1 MLSITLVA
9 LGLQKVKKKE
19 VYFLFAFG
27 DTSYVEETIR
37 EKYMVFRLTFAEWM
51 NDINLWRLK
60 TGCVWN
66 MGIYRVLLCSR

>member
-9 LGLQKVKKKE
+9 LGLRKVKKK

-37 EKYMVFRLTFAEWM
+37 EKYMVFSLTFAE
-51 NDINLWRLK
+51 
-60 TGCVWN
+60 
-66 MGIYRVLLCSR
+66 

>member
-9 LGLQKVKKKE
+9 LGLWKVKKKE

-37 EKYMVFRLTFAEWM
+37 EKYMVFRLTFAE
-51 NDINLWRLK
+51 
-60 TGCVWN
+60 
-66 MGIYRVLLCSR
+66 

>member
-19 VYFLFAFG
+19 VYFLFAFV

-37 EKYMVFRLTFAEWM
+37 EKYMVFRLTFAE
-51 NDINLWRLK
+51 
-60 TGCVWN
+60 
-66 MGIYRVLLCSR
+66 